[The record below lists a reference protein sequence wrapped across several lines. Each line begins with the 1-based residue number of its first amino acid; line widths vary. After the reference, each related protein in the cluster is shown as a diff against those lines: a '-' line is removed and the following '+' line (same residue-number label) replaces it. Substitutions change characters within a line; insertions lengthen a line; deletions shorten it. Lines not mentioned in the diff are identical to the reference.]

1 MSTFVLI
8 SGQVYINPGHIQ
20 SVRAYAEKPRFADA
34 RNCEFFVPTFKTR
47 SIVALSN
54 GMELFSSQTS
64 QEITA
69 AIAESQEHAQPMVT
83 SPVAINQHLTV
94 DPSYIVSVFPCN
106 CHFREYVE
114 DEHGYEIYETC
125 DSPNS
130 LIVLDDETCL
140 AVDTTSAELVDKLS
154 DPRQA

>member
-8 SGQVYINPGHIQ
+8 SGQVYINTDHLQ
-20 SVRAYAEKPRFADA
+20 SVRAYAQKPRFADA
-34 RNCEFFVPTFKTR
+34 RNCEFFVPTFNTR
-47 SIVALSN
+47 SVLALSN

-64 QEITA
+64 QEIMA

-83 SPVAINQHLTV
+83 SPVSINQHLTV

-106 CHFREYVE
+106 CHFREFAE
-114 DEHGYEIYETC
+114 GEHGYETCETC

-140 AVDTTSAELVDKLS
+140 AVDATSAELVDKLS
-154 DPRQA
+154 MPRQA